1 MSVDAILVHL
11 EPFTEILNQ
20 DDVKEIVVNKPGEL
34 FIERYSGWEHHIDAS
49 LTFDELRTL
58 ATLVASYSE
67 QEITEKTPILSASL
81 PGGERIQIVMPPA
94 CEPGHIAFS
103 IRKHKV
109 LQLALEDYEE
119 TGRFVINKAENKQAQ
134 LLSDVKTCL
143 ESGDIV
149 GFFRCAVLARLN
161 IVISGGTGSGKT
173 TFSNTLIKEI
183 PIEERLIT
191 IEDAKE
197 IRLPHENVVR
207 LFASR
212 GGQGISDVD
221 VKQLLQSCL
230 RLNPSR
236 ILLSELRGEE
246 AFYFL
251 RAVSSGHPGSITTLH
266 ADNPDTARRQIA
278 MMCMQ
283 GDSGLQQDQ
292 VMDYLDQIVD
302 VIVQFNNKQQITAI
316 QYDGVTY

>member
-143 ESGDIV
+143 ES
-149 GFFRCAVLARLN
+149 
-161 IVISGGTGSGKT
+161 
-173 TFSNTLIKEI
+173 
-183 PIEERLIT
+183 
-191 IEDAKE
+191 
-197 IRLPHENVVR
+197 
-207 LFASR
+207 
-212 GGQGISDVD
+212 
-221 VKQLLQSCL
+221 
-230 RLNPSR
+230 
-236 ILLSELRGEE
+236 
-246 AFYFL
+246 
-251 RAVSSGHPGSITTLH
+251 
-266 ADNPDTARRQIA
+266 
-278 MMCMQ
+278 
-283 GDSGLQQDQ
+283 
-292 VMDYLDQIVD
+292 
-302 VIVQFNNKQQITAI
+302 
-316 QYDGVTY
+316 